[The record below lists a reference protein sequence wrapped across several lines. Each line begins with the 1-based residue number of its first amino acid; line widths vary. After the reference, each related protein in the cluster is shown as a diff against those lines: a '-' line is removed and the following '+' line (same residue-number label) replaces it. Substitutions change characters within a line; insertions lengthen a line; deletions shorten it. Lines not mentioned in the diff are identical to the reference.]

1 MLKEMDLILVLFLCS
16 GHLTFF
22 LLCKLCVTLHNL
34 TSSSPYPSDVNFLY
48 ITQSYMQHSE
58 RELTIFYEVPFLSS
72 VTDYMR
78 TVEQPLYVSS
88 LLRSLSFFNLT
99 FLRSR

>member
-1 MLKEMDLILVLFLCS
+1 MDLSDKNCILVVFLCS

-34 TSSSPYPSDVNFLY
+34 TSSSPHPSDVNFLY

-58 RELTIFYEVPFLSS
+58 RELTIFYEIQFLSS

-78 TVEQPLYVSS
+78 
-88 LLRSLSFFNLT
+88 NND
-99 FLRSR
+99 